1 MSRISNMWPDCTSL
15 ILSHL
20 ELDEIS
26 AFGRPP
32 FRYPPPMQRTFM
44 VLVLLISLGMARE
57 TWAEDA
63 ATKGQVLK
71 VLPLLLNLQGHDALS
86 PSLFDRD
93 AYQAFLVQHTNDIS
107 ALRFDV
113 QWKATRSPDE
123 KIKIAIELRG
133 IGTNSVPKLETL
145 ETNVVP
151 GKYRQWTAIPLA
163 GGDYR
168 NVGTVVAW
176 RVRLWN
182 DSQLLGEQKS
192 FLW

>member
-1 MSRISNMWPDCTSL
+1 MR
-15 ILSHL
+15 
-20 ELDEIS
+20 
-26 AFGRPP
+26 A
-32 FRYPPPMQRTFM
+32 
-44 VLVLLISLGMARE
+44 LLISLALLGVVA
-57 TWAEDA
+57 AAPAADA
-63 ATKGQVLK
+63 DAVTGRIIK
-71 VLPLLLNLQGHDALS
+71 VLPFFLDLQGRNATS

>member
-1 MSRISNMWPDCTSL
+1 MR
-15 ILSHL
+15 
-20 ELDEIS
+20 
-26 AFGRPP
+26 A
-32 FRYPPPMQRTFM
+32 
-44 VLVLLISLGMARE
+44 LLISLALLGVVA
-57 TWAEDA
+57 AAPAADA
-63 ATKGQVLK
+63 DAVTGRIIK
-71 VLPLLLNLQGHDALS
+71 VLPFFLDLQGRNATS

-163 GGDYR
+163 GGDYK